1 MQVTP
6 IPDDPRR
13 PWNPVHGIL
22 RRLGAERHRSR
33 REAVDW
39 LLRVPLAGELTDL
52 APEWRERVAERCVFR
67 LDSSESWW
75 SAAPELIAEEI
86 AIARC
91 EAEAAGAAPEQLML
105 DI

>member
-1 MQVTP
+1 MP
-6 IPDDPRR
+6 ILDDPQR
-13 PWNPVHGIL
+13 PWNPVHDIL

-33 REAVDW
+33 EEAIDW

-52 APEWRERVAERCVFR
+52 AAPWRRLVAERCVFR
-67 LDSSESWW
+67 LDSSGSWW

-86 AIARC
+86 AIARG
-91 EAEAAGAAPEQLML
+91 EAAAAGAVPEQLEL